1 MPQTP
6 PQAPQG
12 RNRSTAVDDSF
23 LLSLLQTPSLISL
36 YKNASYQ
43 GTSRSLPVS
52 PERPSAS
59 NLDPL
64 SLSLPLPSPV
74 FCSESTPHWSNE
86 NPQIRPLPQAQVP
99 PPTEPLPRA
108 EASTSSSSPQKKTPL
123 KPMQSQ
129 PFNHPN
135 PLGSNPPQGPA
146 TTMEQNPQPTF
157 VPSSA
162 PVSRVQGA
170 LQSGNPIQAGMQRR
184 PDDLRQPRQ
193 LPLPQRQPDHHVPQG
208 GQQYNWNFPGREI
221 IPPARNNPPL
231 DGQWMTGEFLW
242 IRVGGKSFRLPTQ
255 LLSEY
260 PFWFAL
266 TVFEPPPQGW
276 SIPDVNPEIF
286 TILLECV
293 YTICGLHGTE
303 SGLNLVKLCYA
314 VNLAKRWGMIEDR
327 KKLRDTAYRYIV
339 RRVMHYDPNVPD
351 DCRALDHRHYT
362 YRSEELYRT
371 WELSRKHNSI
381 QKMLTQHD
389 LIALYCCI
397 IPQDI
402 WPTLTARF
410 KQEFTMLLDIS
421 ATARRNSAGVT
432 ANADYRSWWHHYYRL
447 AGFRDA
453 SWLSP
458 DAQNRLFEPL
468 GRDGNDASRER
479 AEFEAARARG
489 SALVNALEAQQAQ
502 QQPVTPASLGIPSV
516 VEEVDAG
523 FENNPPSAHRRENRR
538 VHFAQLPEIIRF
550 SRQHSD
556 IQTSAP
562 DTALDPAEEEAIH
575 AEAAR
580 AG

>member
-1 MPQTP
+1 MLSCFVPLHFVRFCLAHEPFLSLRLVSHSIYIFFFSSFPPTASDRRQSYCCFSTATLPYRACKENISIDSADINMPQTP

-208 GQQYNWNFPGREI
+208 GQQHYWNFPGR
-221 IPPARNNPPL
+221 
-231 DGQWMTGEFLW
+231 
-242 IRVGGKSFRLPTQ
+242 V
-255 LLSEY
+255 
-260 PFWFAL
+260 
-266 TVFEPPPQGW
+266 
-276 SIPDVNPEIF
+276 
-286 TILLECV
+286 
-293 YTICGLHGTE
+293 
-303 SGLNLVKLCYA
+303 
-314 VNLAKRWGMIEDR
+314 
-327 KKLRDTAYRYIV
+327 
-339 RRVMHYDPNVPD
+339 
-351 DCRALDHRHYT
+351 
-362 YRSEELYRT
+362 
-371 WELSRKHNSI
+371 
-381 QKMLTQHD
+381 
-389 LIALYCCI
+389 
-397 IPQDI
+397 
-402 WPTLTARF
+402 
-410 KQEFTMLLDIS
+410 
-421 ATARRNSAGVT
+421 
-432 ANADYRSWWHHYYRL
+432 
-447 AGFRDA
+447 
-453 SWLSP
+453 
-458 DAQNRLFEPL
+458 
-468 GRDGNDASRER
+468 
-479 AEFEAARARG
+479 
-489 SALVNALEAQQAQ
+489 
-502 QQPVTPASLGIPSV
+502 
-516 VEEVDAG
+516 
-523 FENNPPSAHRRENRR
+523 
-538 VHFAQLPEIIRF
+538 
-550 SRQHSD
+550 
-556 IQTSAP
+556 
-562 DTALDPAEEEAIH
+562 
-575 AEAAR
+575 
-580 AG
+580 